1 MALSAPRRPQ
11 ALQQRSQE
19 TERRILQAAVRVLG
33 EAGVEALTT
42 AEVSAAA
49 GVSVGSI
56 YRRFGNKEQLLLA
69 TQSEFLRLFEEKLNQ
84 QLSGIPSEDA
94 GDPARTIAYAAKVVA
109 TCFAEN
115 AAPLRVL
122 LIVGLTH
129 EDIRRQG
136 HLASVRGG
144 SSFAELILNHRDSL
158 AHENPEAAVDF
169 AFRMVYS
176 ACSHRIMQGE
186 TLESNRRRTWAETI
200 DELARAARA
209 YLLCA

>member
-1 MALSAPRRPQ
+1 M
-11 ALQQRSQE
+11 QQRSHE
-19 TERRILQAAVRVLG
+19 TEQRILQAAVRVLG

-69 TQSEFLRLFEEKLNQ
+69 TQSEFLRLFEGNLYQE
-84 QLSGIPSEDA
+84 LSGIPREDA
-94 GDPARTIAYAAKVVA
+94 NDPARTIAYATKVVG

-115 AAPLRVL
+115 AAPLRAL
-122 LIVGLTH
+122 LVVGLSH
-129 EDIRRQG
+129 EDIRLQG

-144 SSFAELILNHRDSL
+144 SRFAELILNHRDAL
-158 AHENPEAAVDF
+158 AHEDPEAAVDF
-169 AFRMVYS
+169 AFRMVYA

-186 TLESNRRRTWAETI
+186 TLESLRRRTWAGTI

>member
-1 MALSAPRRPQ
+1 MAGSAPQRPQ
-11 ALQQRSQE
+11 AVQQRSQE
-19 TERRILQAAVRVLG
+19 TEQRILQAAVRVLG

-69 TQSEFLRLFEEKLNQ
+69 TQSEFLRLFEGNLYQE
-84 QLSGIPSEDA
+84 LSGIPSKDA
-94 GDPARTIAYAAKVVA
+94 RDPARTIAYATKVVGMS
-109 TCFAEN
+109 FAKN

-129 EDIRRQG
+129 EDIRLQG

-144 SSFAELILNHRDSL
+144 SRFGELILNHRDSL
-158 AHENPEAAVDF
+158 AHEDPEAAVDF
-169 AFRMVYS
+169 AFRLIYS

-186 TLESNRRRTWAETI
+186 NLESLRRRTWPETI